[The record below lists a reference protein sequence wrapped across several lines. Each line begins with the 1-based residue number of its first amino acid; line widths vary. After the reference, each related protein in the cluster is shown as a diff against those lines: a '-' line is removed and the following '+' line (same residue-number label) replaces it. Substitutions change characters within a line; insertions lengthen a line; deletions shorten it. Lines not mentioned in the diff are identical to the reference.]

1 MSNANEQGNW
11 LALLKWSLKNSND
24 GTIPSNATDPAN
36 ITEEDRAFLEGAM
49 KELHIEFLAI
59 PSEQRLDHLEFDLS
73 SGATELDNPAK
84 KQ

>member
-1 MSNANEQGNW
+1 
-11 LALLKWSLKNSND
+11 L
-24 GTIPSNATDPAN
+24 
-36 ITEEDRAFLEGAM
+36 RAM